1 MANLLD
7 VAEARTL
14 IRSSKTDDELEEII
28 AREEAELIR
37 RFGAH
42 WATGVTVQETLE
54 GSGVCLYLRRPV
66 SAITSITEDGTTI
79 ASTDYRL
86 WGGEGRVEK
95 LYGAYWSGV
104 CVVTFTPAND
114 NPGRKRALIQLLRL
128 ELERTAMKT
137 ESIGGEYSYTAPDWD
152 KERSRVYRRAGF
164 VLI

>member
-7 VAEARTL
+7 VSEARALLRT
-14 IRSSKTDDELEEII
+14 SKSDDELEEII
-28 AREEAELIR
+28 AREESEMIR

-42 WATGVTVQETLE
+42 WATGITVQETHKGKGYNLF
-54 GSGVCLYLRRPV
+54 LRRPTT
-66 SAITSITEDGTTI
+66 AITSITEDDVAV
-79 ASTDYRL
+79 ASADYRL
-86 WGGEGRVEK
+86 WGGEGRVERIS
-95 LYGAYWSGV
+95 GYWAGV

-114 NPGRKRALIQLLRL
+114 NPGRKRALIQLVRL

-164 VLI
+164 VLV